1 MQQTRETLSQYW
13 HALNGLAAPCDFSEI
28 TSTFVLDMFILHMT
42 YKKVQEKLCPEPKEP
57 EQALEFAIAF
67 EEGIK
72 RQKSY
77 GITAETSKTSVK
89 SEPIFAEERSNQR
102 ECFRCGES
110 NFTMEHIK
118 NCKAANYKCKHCKI
132 VAHLETCC
140 NRKFPQRHK
149 EMMKRLKSRDN
160 QMRRVNYID
169 EEESEEEESSHEEE
183 QLVLRVDGKGHKPF
197 YMEGLMCGKRFKA
210 IIDTGSPVS
219 IFTERDLQQI
229 IGERKVVV
237 RDMIEDEHYVDYN
250 KRPLKLL
257 GYQFVRLEVAG
268 VTVSKAR
275 VLVAPNSGKS
285 IVGRDWLI
293 ALRYQIKQPTES
305 GECERINQAV
315 ISDQSVNNIKCE
327 RTTQVENC
335 DKPINS
341 ANPEEKIS
349 PEVQQFIEEFPN
361 LVERK
366 GRVKIE
372 IKINMKNDAKISQQK
387 GRRVPIQLQE
397 QVDNEVK
404 KLPEEGHIERVEKI
418 QDDVFIQP
426 TFITVKKTSQSKL
439 RTRAKRINS

>member
-1 MQQTRETLSQYW
+1 MQQTGETLSQFW
-13 HALNGLAAPCDFSEI
+13 HALNGLAAPCDFGEI
-28 TSTFVLDMFILHMT
+28 TTTLVLDMFILHMT
-42 YKKVQEKLCPEPKEP
+42 NKKVQEKLCTEPKEP

-77 GITAETSKTSVK
+77 GTTAETSKTAVK
-89 SEPIFAEERSNQR
+89 SEPVFAVERANQI
-102 ECFRCGES
+102 ECFRCGKP
-110 NFTMEHIK
+110 NLTMEHIK

-132 VAHLETCC
+132 VGHMETCC

-149 EMMKRLKSRDN
+149 EMMKRLKARDN

-169 EEESEEEESSHEEE
+169 EEESEEEETSSDDEE

-197 YMEGLMCGKRFKA
+197 YMEGQMCGKWFKTT
-210 IIDTGSPVS
+210 IDTGSSVS
-219 IFTERDLQQI
+219 IFTKRDLQQI

-275 VLVAPNSGKS
+275 VLVAPNFGKS

-305 GECERINQAV
+305 GECERINQVA
-315 ISDQSVNNIKCE
+315 ISDQSVNKIKCE
-327 RTTQVENC
+327 RINQAENC
-335 DKPINS
+335 NKSPNS
-341 ANPEEKIS
+341 ENSGEKIS
-349 PEVQQFIEEFPN
+349 PEVQQFIGEFPN
-361 LVERK
+361 LLKRK
-366 GRVKIE
+366 DRVKTT
-372 IKINMKNDAKISQQK
+372 K
-387 GRRVPIQLQE
+387 
-397 QVDNEVK
+397 
-404 KLPEEGHIERVEKI
+404 
-418 QDDVFIQP
+418 
-426 TFITVKKTSQSKL
+426 
-439 RTRAKRINS
+439 